1 MLGSIYTLG
10 LSLFGIIYPYI
21 DDFLY
26 LRIYRSNQFKPQDK
40 LFFLIFSVLLT
51 LFLTQN
57 ISIFLLRF
65 IGAI

>member
-57 ISIFLLRF
+57 TSIFLLRF

>member
-10 LSLFGIIYPYI
+10 FSLFGIIYPSI
-21 DDFLY
+21 DEFLY
-26 LRIYRSNQFKPQDK
+26 LRVYTSSRFSVQIK
-40 LFFLIFSVLLT
+40 LFFLIFSILLT

>member
-26 LRIYRSNQFKPQDK
+26 LRIYRSNQFKLQDK
-40 LFFLIFSVLLT
+40 LFFLIFSILLT

>member
-10 LSLFGIIYPYI
+10 FSLFGIIYPSI
-21 DDFLY
+21 DEFLY
-26 LRIYRSNQFKPQDK
+26 LRVYTSSRFSVQIK
-40 LFFLIFSVLLT
+40 LFFLIFSILLT

-65 IGAI
+65 VGAI

>member
-10 LSLFGIIYPYI
+10 FSLFGIIYPYV
-21 DDFLY
+21 DEFLY

-40 LFFLIFSVLLT
+40 LFFLTFSVLLT

-57 ISIFLLRF
+57 ISIFFLIF